1 MVKVDENNDDKH
13 MKPSIA
19 TYIVGGIGILV
30 CLGLIIWIII
40 TVTNKNKNKLK
51 ITKAL

>member
-13 MKPSIA
+13 MKPGVA
-19 TYIVGGIGILV
+19 TYIVGGVGILI

-40 TVTNKNKNKLK
+40 TVTKKNKNRLNLRKQ
-51 ITKAL
+51 

>member
-1 MVKVDENNDDKH
+1 MVKVDENNDKH

-19 TYIVGGIGILV
+19 TYIVGGVGILV
-30 CLGLIIWIII
+30 CIGLIIWIII

-51 ITKAL
+51 LAKAL